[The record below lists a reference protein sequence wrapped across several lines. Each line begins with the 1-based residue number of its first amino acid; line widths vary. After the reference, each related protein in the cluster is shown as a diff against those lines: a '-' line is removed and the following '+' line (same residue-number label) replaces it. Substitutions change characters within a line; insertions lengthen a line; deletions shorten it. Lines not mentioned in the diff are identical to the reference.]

1 MKKEFMPSW
10 IAGKKWYVQI
20 ALVIL
25 LPFAFVATVIS
36 VAFILL
42 LVLLAAPF
50 FMVIGIRGHRKYLR
64 DLAKNNRLVDWAT
77 AKQMAMDGECMLF
90 FEMTHHGRG
99 HLWSVR
105 RTVLDTFPEGTLADW
120 PRNKDEFRDFYGMK
134 WDYDRVGN
142 LMNQSSFVTIKRREL
157 RELLKMLPL
166 PWVRAVLYDG
176 VYSSNV
182 I

>member
-10 IAGKKWYVQI
+10 IAGKKWYIQI

-25 LPFAFVATVIS
+25 LPIVFVATVIG
-36 VAFILL
+36 VALILS
-42 LVLLAAPF
+42 LVFLAYPF
-50 FMVIGIRGHRKYLR
+50 LMVIGVWNHRKYIR
-64 DLAKNNRLVDWAT
+64 GLAKSNRLVDWPA
-77 AKQMAMDGECMLF
+77 AKQMALDGECVLF

-99 HLWSVR
+99 HLWCVR
-105 RTVLDTFPEGTLADW
+105 RAVLDIFPEGTLADW

-142 LMNQSSFVTIKRREL
+142 LMSQSSFVTIKRREL

-176 VYSSNV
+176 VLKPDK
-182 I
+182 